1 MGPQDIAMKPDW
13 RKVNVPG
20 EENVLAWLQVPQD
33 EAEAD
38 VSCACY
44 LTDTVNIYSEHL
56 NTSLIQSRFT
66 EQNPGLETEDFLD
79 FLNNLRAA
87 LAGGYKSTISL
98 TRQTDWRIN
107 IDWNMEGID
116 FKWFFQTNI
125 QPHQLLCQL
134 LYLPFIQ
141 LSQHLL
147 QTKDRLVRIIQD
159 KDLEIE
165 DYENN
170 GSKLSRKKL
179 RTGRFDP
186 EKDLKAFGDEK
197 TSGAETIVD
206 IVDSSDMR
214 EILRT
219 VSVKEE
225 SMISDNP
232 PSQASDNPPS
242 QASDNPTSDTSPSPA
257 KISDKTG
264 AESEEDKSIK
274 KIKLEPPNLKKIA
287 QSSRFKPNKK
297 KKF

>member
-1 MGPQDIAMKPDW
+1 MNPDW
-13 RKVNVPG
+13 RKVNLNG
-20 EENVLAWLQVPQD
+20 EENVLCWLQVPQD
-33 EAEAD
+33 ETEAD
-38 VSCACY
+38 VSCSCY

-56 NTSLIQSRFT
+56 NTSSIQSRFT

-79 FLNNLRAA
+79 FLSNLRAA
-87 LAGGYKSTISL
+87 LAGSHQPTISV
-98 TRQTDWRIN
+98 TRNTDTVRIN
-107 IDWNMEGID
+107 IDWIMEGID
-116 FKWFFQTNI
+116 FKWFFETNI

-134 LYLPFIQ
+134 FYLPFIH

-147 QTKDRLVRIIQD
+147 HTRDSLLRIIQD

-186 EKDLKAFGDEK
+186 EKDLQAFGEEK

-232 PSQASDNPPS
+232 PSQASDNPPAQIS
-242 QASDNPTSDTSPSPA
+242 NNPTSDTSPSPA